1 MLFRSRGGVY
11 YGDYIVANCAK
22 FYSCFSLNEDKSE
35 LTYKVN
41 TSTHNSEGDEVVTMH
56 NFTVNEFG
64 MILTLSSKSIIIE
77 KNIVIETTIACEYD
91 IVFDKL
97 GSL

>member
-1 MLFRSRGGVY
+1 
-11 YGDYIVANCAK
+11 
-22 FYSCFSLNEDKSE
+22 
-35 LTYKVN
+35 
-41 TSTHNSEGDEVVTMH
+41 MH

-97 GSL
+97 ESL